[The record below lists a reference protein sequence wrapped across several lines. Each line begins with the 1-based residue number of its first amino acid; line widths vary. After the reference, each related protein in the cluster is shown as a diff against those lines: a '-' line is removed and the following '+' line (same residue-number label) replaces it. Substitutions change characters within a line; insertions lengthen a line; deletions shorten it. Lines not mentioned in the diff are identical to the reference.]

1 MDMNGLIA
9 ALLRD
14 FAAIQIS
21 KQKAWGYK
29 RAAAAILTLEQ
40 PIEALLQPDGTLRI
54 RLSVADSHYRE
65 HLIPAATIL
74 RLFADCSTEIGLR
87 ENGGREGLLAAYEG
101 ATFLHTCRVGD
112 YLEIRATMLS
122 RGNRSRRVGL
132 AAFRH
137 VRAPSQEGG
146 VSTVCD
152 PPELVAHAIL
162 VSVRPKS

>member
-1 MDMNGLIA
+1 METDHLALDTKFDTSLRVRLGGL
-9 ALLRD
+9 D
-14 FAAIQIS
+14 
-21 KQKAWGYK
+21 
-29 RAAAAILTLEQ
+29 T
-40 PIEALLQPDGTLRI
+40 
-54 RLSVADSHYRE
+54 HYRNY
-65 HLIPAATIL
+65 LIPAATVL

-112 YLEIRATMLS
+112 YLEIRATVLS

-137 VRAPSQEGG
+137 VRAPDKEGG
-146 VSTVCD
+146 VSTICE

-162 VSVRPKS
+162 VSVRPKT